1 MQLLLKRLMGR
12 PVHQGPLCWTP
23 ASTTPSSWSS
33 RLKRGSG
40 EDVVGG
46 AQGNRVNGF
55 CHQCTDRRQPNHC
68 SSHLRPHS
76 STTCLL
82 ASRWGVMAAG
92 DVYKMSAEETQKF
105 KGSASTVSMSHTRC
119 CLTCTVVLAESYCM
133 TLWHQHDYCA
143 LSPISN
149 VPPYPCM
156 PACTPTGCQQDARG
170 PGLGAGPV
178 AVTAG
183 PAPSGGPGGGARRM
197 DILPRPARQVRRC
210 TPQIGIASN
219 S

>member
-1 MQLLLKRLMGR
+1 MQVLLKRLMGR

-33 RLKRGSG
+33 RLKRGLG
-40 EDVVGG
+40 EDAVGG
-46 AQGNRVNGF
+46 AQGNCVNGF

-105 KGSASTVSMSHTRC
+105 KGSASTVSMTH
-119 CLTCTVVLAESYCM
+119 
-133 TLWHQHDYCA
+133 WHRHDYCA
-143 LSPISN
+143 LSPII
-149 VPPYPCM
+149 VPLHACM
-156 PACTPTGCQQDARG
+156 HPNRLST
-170 PGLGAGPV
+170 
-178 AVTAG
+178 
-183 PAPSGGPGGGARRM
+183 
-197 DILPRPARQVRRC
+197 RC
-210 TPQIGIASN
+210 TRPWPWCRPCRRHHWTCA
-219 S
+219 